1 MSKPCIF
8 SEKFLA
14 PDTSPR
20 IFKATE
26 TLEQYLQR
34 GGSITKGPSHKSVYL
49 QHTAK
54 QSLASL
60 HKQFKKSE
68 GYL

>member
-14 PDTSPR
+14 PDTPPR

-34 GGSITKGPSHKSVYL
+34 GGSITKGPSPKSVYL
-49 QHTAK
+49 QYTAK
-54 QSLASL
+54 QSLSRL